1 VLLVQVCSNI
11 HIREC
16 KCVYTRSSVELNN
29 QRICRRCRFSL
40 LFSALIFSLSLSL
53 SLLYLSLL
61 FLSFSLSLALFFQ
74 VAFTTIL
81 KRTNRSEN
89 YYHDELFI
97 EVVQSL
103 SSHATRRTMALSS
116 IIGLCHQYDL
126 ALNGRLT
133 RCMRIRVRS
142 C

>member
-1 VLLVQVCSNI
+1 MNRQREMNLIDTRCSPSFIGFYVCMCALILQVCSNT
-11 HIREC
+11 HIRKC
-16 KCVYTRSSVELNN
+16 KCVYVCSVELNN

-40 LFSALIFSLSLSL
+40 SLLFLSL

-61 FLSFSLSLALFFQ
+61 FLSLFSFQ

-81 KRTNRSEN
+81 KRTNRREN

-103 SSHATRRTMALSS
+103 SSHATKR
-116 IIGLCHQYDL
+116 
-126 ALNGRLT
+126 
-133 RCMRIRVRS
+133 
-142 C
+142 